1 MKNEKSKEIKNQ
13 KAKRG
18 PGRPRKNN
26 KADAPIIGAC
36 ADADKIK
43 SFLKD
48 QNMDPEI
55 AKLADAFS
63 HLKELEE
70 LAKETEIMKEL
81 AKELESREDKEA
93 CSCGGNCKCDEEKD
107 MYFDIVST
115 ICKHCEDAAV
125 FERLISNPEYLEA
138 FGRVIDAIEQAKADF
153 EAEQAED
160 EEYEDDEEITV
171 ETFSETPDSEIYRII
186 VTVENPSEETFEK
199 LLELFPNK

>member
-1 MKNEKSKEIKNQ
+1 MKKEVQNQ

-26 KADAPIIGAC
+26 KADAPIIGAAIGVTG
-36 ADADKIK
+36 ADADKMK
-43 SFLKD
+43 SIIEN
-48 QNMDPEI
+48 QNMDPEL
-55 AKLADAFS
+55 AKLADAFNN
-63 HLKELEE
+63 LKALE
-70 LAKETEIMKEL
+70 EL

-153 EAEQAED
+153 EAEQSEED

>member
-1 MKNEKSKEIKNQ
+1 MKKEVQNQ

-26 KADAPIIGAC
+26 KADAPIIGAAIGVTG
-36 ADADKIK
+36 ADADKMK
-43 SFLKD
+43 SIIEN
-48 QNMDPEI
+48 QNMDPEL
-55 AKLADAFS
+55 AKLADAFNN
-63 HLKELEE
+63 LKALE
-70 LAKETEIMKEL
+70 EL

-93 CSCGGNCKCDEEKD
+93 CTCGGNCKCDEEKD

>member
-1 MKNEKSKEIKNQ
+1 MKKEVQNQ

-26 KADAPIIGAC
+26 KADAPIIGAAIG
-36 ADADKIK
+36 ADADKMTSIIEN
-43 SFLKD
+43 
-48 QNMDPEI
+48 QNMDPEL
-55 AKLADAFS
+55 AKLADAFNN
-63 HLKELEE
+63 LKALEE
-70 LAKETEIMKEL
+70 LAKE
-81 AKELESREDKEA
+81 LEGMEDKEA
-93 CSCGGNCKCDEEKD
+93 CTCGGNCKCNEEKD
-107 MYFDIVST
+107 MYFDIAST
-115 ICKHCEDAAV
+115 VCKHCGDAAV
-125 FERLISNPEYLEA
+125 FERLISNPEYLES

-153 EAEQAED
+153 EAEQEED